1 MVRFA
6 FIVLG
11 IAVATAAVAALA
23 DLAGFPAS
31 GGAIGGAVGG
41 VVGAMMIAGP
51 GRKTCPRCAAELPQY
66 RRPTSLKQALSGG
79 WTCPNCGCEI
89 DRQGHTIDASVKGS

>member
-1 MVRFA
+1 VLRFA
-6 FIVLG
+6 LLALG
-11 IAVATAAVAALA
+11 IAAAIATVAALA

-31 GGAIGGAVGG
+31 GGAIGGAIGG
-41 VVGAMMIAGP
+41 VIGAMMIAGA

-66 RRPTSLKQALSGG
+66 RTPTSLKQALWGG

-89 DRQGHTIDASVKGS
+89 DRQGQPLKGS